1 MQTLIIHAQEI
12 VMHVMATEIVK
23 QQPDHAQAIVY
34 NAQVVEQHTI
44 AQQMQDHAQETA
56 HNAQAVEQHTTAQQ
70 MQDHAQVQAHHADA
84 KAVAHYLHAAYAQLQ
99 ASAVQEHA

>member
-1 MQTLIIHAQEI
+1 
-12 VMHVMATEIVK
+12 
-23 QQPDHAQAIVY
+23 
-34 NAQVVEQHTI
+34 VVEQHTI

-56 HNAQAVEQHTTAQQ
+56 HNAQAVEQHTIAQQMQDHAQETAHNAQAVEQHTIAQQ